1 MIQNAGLDEDQS
13 GIKITRMSIT
23 SDVII
28 LMADSKGELK
38 RLLMK
43 EREE

>member
-1 MIQNAGLDEDQS
+1 MIQNAGLDEDQG

-28 LMADSKGELK
+28 LMADSKGVLK